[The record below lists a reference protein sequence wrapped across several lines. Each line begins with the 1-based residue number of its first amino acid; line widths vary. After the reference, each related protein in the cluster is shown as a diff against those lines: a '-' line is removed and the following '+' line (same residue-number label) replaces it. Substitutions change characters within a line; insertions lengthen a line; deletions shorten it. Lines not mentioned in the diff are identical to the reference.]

1 MSKDDVL
8 IETVRNRINTYY
20 EKLILKQNNTLTNGT
35 KVFIVGAVSKQANR
49 QKIVA
54 VDKKKMS
61 STDNT
66 IVKKMAAIVIST
78 EDLYKRK
85 VEVKI
90 CSNPINKNIKM
101 GEVYRIDT
109 ELLAVVKAHTW
120 KEFVDKNS

>member
-1 MSKDDVL
+1 
-8 IETVRNRINTYY
+8 
-20 EKLILKQNNTLTNGT
+20 
-35 KVFIVGAVSKQANR
+35 
-49 QKIVA
+49 
-54 VDKKKMS
+54 MS

-120 KEFVDKNS
+120 KEFVEIVFVKKKLVNNLFILTLTLT